1 MIDGDLVADDS
12 YFLFQRYGEGW
23 AQDDLLWASGAPV
36 SALTINDNVIF
47 VSVMPAD
54 HRGER
59 AYVSIAPFAD
69 YYRIENR
76 VTTTPAGSEP
86 RKLLI
91 NREPG
96 SDQLTI
102 WGTIPL
108 GDAGATEALA
118 IEEPAEFAAKL
129 MRGLLEKRGIVV
141 YGQVR
146 TEHAKLSSLYTFH
159 ATAMASAGGGTDAV
173 PPPLMP
179 LRSVLADHQSM
190 PLAQDLKVINKVSQ
204 NLHAELIL
212 RLLGRERG
220 RNGTVEGGLEVIRN
234 WLLLA
239 DIRPDEYVFHDGSGL
254 SRENLATPHAVVK
267 LLSFIARQPWGATY
281 LDTLPVGGMDGSL
294 AERFKTPSTL
304 GRVQA
309 KTGALSH
316 VNALSGYLTT
326 LKGERL
332 AFSIIVNNHLVNS
345 RKASETIDDIV
356 TALVESPPKH

>member
-1 MIDGDLVADDS
+1 
-12 YFLFQRYGEGW
+12 
-23 AQDDLLWASGAPV
+23 
-36 SALTINDNVIF
+36 
-47 VSVMPAD
+47 
-54 HRGER
+54 
-59 AYVSIAPFAD
+59 
-69 YYRIENR
+69 
-76 VTTTPAGSEP
+76 
-86 RKLLI
+86 
-91 NREPG
+91 
-96 SDQLTI
+96 
-102 WGTIPL
+102 
-108 GDAGATEALA
+108 
-118 IEEPAEFAAKL
+118 
-129 MRGLLEKRGIVV
+129 
-141 YGQVR
+141 
-146 TEHAKLSSLYTFH
+146 
-159 ATAMASAGGGTDAV
+159 
-173 PPPLMP
+173 
-179 LRSVLADHQSM
+179 M

-220 RNGTVEGGLEVIRN
+220 RNGTIEGGLEVMRG

-239 DIRPDEYVFHDGSGL
+239 DIQPDEYVFYDGSGL
-254 SRENLATPHAVVK
+254 SRENLVTPHAVVK

-281 LDTLPVGGMDGSL
+281 LDTLPVGGVDGSL